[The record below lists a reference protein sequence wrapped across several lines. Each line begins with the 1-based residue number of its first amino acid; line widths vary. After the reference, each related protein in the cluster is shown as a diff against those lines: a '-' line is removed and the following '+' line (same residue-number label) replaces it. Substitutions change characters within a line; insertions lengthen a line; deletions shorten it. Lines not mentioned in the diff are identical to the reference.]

1 MSDEQE
7 RVLQKL
13 AGVWSLVA
21 SEFRAASGNVMYPLG
36 EDALGRAIFTEDG
49 YMSGQLM
56 RQNRSDFVSGNQ
68 AHGTPEEILEAFQGY
83 VAYYGRC
90 EVDVEQKTITT
101 RVEGSMFPNWVG
113 GDQVRFFELTDEQL
127 VLRTPPITLG
137 DDEITGVLTWRR
149 L

>member
-7 RVLQKL
+7 RILQKL
-13 AGVWSLVA
+13 AGVWSLVK
-21 SEFRAASGNVMYPLG
+21 SEFRAAGGAVLYPLG
-36 EDALGRAIFTEDG
+36 EDALGRAIFTQDG

-56 RQNRSDFVSGNQ
+56 RQNRSDFVADNQ
-68 AHGTPEEILEAFQGY
+68 AHGTPEEAQEALQGY

-90 EVDVEQKTITT
+90 EVDIEHKTITT
-101 RVEGSMFPNWVG
+101 HVEGSMFPNWVG
-113 GDQVRFFELTDEQL
+113 GDQIRYFELTDEQL

-137 DDEITGVLTWRR
+137 DDEIIGVLTWRR